1 MDEELASIK
10 EDEEPQDIFGM
21 SPEDWEDLEG
31 KIGKAIQL
39 AGQLADIWGQFN
51 QIQADKEKK
60 KNYKNMKGVV
70 TEKKKELLNKQLNA
84 GKISQEQYNARTSQL
99 DADLEKKKKTEIA
112 KKQAKNVTK
121 RNQFFRL

>member
-60 KNYKNMKGVV
+60 NYKNMKGVV
-70 TEKKKELLNKQLNA
+70 TEKKNYSINSSTP
-84 GKISQEQYNARTSQL
+84 GK
-99 DADLEKKKKTEIA
+99 
-112 KKQAKNVTK
+112 
-121 RNQFFRL
+121 